1 MTTGGQEA
9 ELRVAADPDTASP
22 AGLVLRI
29 EHIALAQGLDLG
41 EVRTRSGWDAGAEV
55 STDRGKVVVSLCAED
70 SFRIQ
75 ILRHRGFPSS
85 EGWTN
90 DLVAAVGVANLWHQG
105 GSLRELHDRFPFMSW
120 SDLAQAF
127 EDGDPAP
134 AKWSELLSSEW
145 HLRDRPL
152 LQAAHAH
159 PDLCKFWPDISH
171 RSLMLCRT
179 PFDSESGLVKIWPLE
194 EGRYRVTMAPGGFWR
209 EVSSLSTALEVA
221 AACFVSLPDS

>member
-1 MTTGGQEA
+1 M
-9 ELRVAADPDTASP
+9 
-22 AGLVLRI
+22 
-29 EHIALAQGLDLG
+29 EHIALAQGFDLG

-55 STDRGKVVVSLCAED
+55 STDRGKVVVSPCKED
-70 SFRIQ
+70 SFCVRIR
-75 ILRHRGFPSS
+75 RHRVFVSS

-90 DLVAAVGVANLWHQG
+90 DLVAAVGVASLWHQG

-120 SDLAQAF
+120 SELAQAF

-134 AKWSELLSSEW
+134 AKWRELLSSEW
-145 HLRDRPL
+145 HLPDRPL

-159 PDLCKFWPDISH
+159 PDLRKFWPDISH

-179 PFDSESGLVKIWPLE
+179 PFDSESGLVKIWPLK
-194 EGRYRVTMAPGGFWR
+194 EGRYRVTMTPGGFWR
-209 EVSSLSTALEVA
+209 EVPSLSAALEVA